1 MSNDLTDDLENG
13 MLNWANPAVALPTR
27 PVAPLKVALFT
38 VMPNAE
44 TGLGGT
50 EVTGFAYA
58 RATIVFPS
66 ASAGAYSNTSAVTFA
81 TATGGNWGDLAGIG
95 IYDSTGTPRILW
107 IGPFGSPKTINDGQ
121 TFQIPAG
128 ALALPLPTASKP
140 LRMIALS
147 RT

>member
-27 PVAPLKVALFT
+27 PVAPLKVALFL

-50 EVTGFAYA
+50 EVVGFAYA
-58 RATIVFPS
+58 RATIVFPL
-66 ASAGAYSNTSAVTFA
+66 ASSGATSNTSAVTFA
-81 TATGGNWGDLAGIG
+81 TATGGGNWGDLAGIA
-95 IYDSTGTPRILW
+95 ILDSA
-107 IGPFGSPKTINDGQ
+107 GSPVMMWSGTFNSPRTINDGQ

-128 ALALPLPTASKP
+128 ALTLPRPAAS
-140 LRMIALS
+140 
-147 RT
+147 